1 MGEDNRRLLKAFL
14 YINSSKSIETL
25 THLPPW
31 PSDTLSLP
39 SVNFNFRRYDHKRT
53 NNHDDYFTSYLQYI
67 DMYSIYACNQ
77 LRYIYIHI
85 YWTLS
90 WLWPSIFLFFPFI
103 IISRNWEWFL
113 SNSCMHRS
121 QNELCKTELSN
132 KQVYRVEENKRS

>member
-25 THLPPW
+25 IHLPPW

-53 NNHDDYFTSYLQYI
+53 NNHDHDDYSTSYLQYI
-67 DMYSIYACNQ
+67 DMYSIHACNQ
-77 LRYIYIHI
+77 LIYILNI
-85 YWTLS
+85 IMTLTINFS
-90 WLWPSIFLFFPFI
+90 FLPFHF

-113 SNSCMHRS
+113 SGSCMHRS

-132 KQVYRVEENKRS
+132 KQVYRVRK